1 MSKMLSTFKRRTLL
15 AIALPF
21 IACTAIA
28 GSNNLPFKAE
38 LTSSENLYPTGNNT
52 CPLAGM
58 TTGTGTASQ
67 LGNVLLTATDCV
79 TPVSGGFQFNQ
90 GKLTFTAANGDTLTA
105 TYEGSFVA
113 LTPGTVFTI
122 NHATF
127 VITGGTGRFAGAF
140 GRGELQGTEDI
151 ATRPAIAHLR
161 AQGTIS
167 YPNVNPENLL
177 PD

>member
-1 MSKMLSTFKRRTLL
+1 MPKILSALKPLTLL
-15 AIALPF
+15 VLALPF
-21 IACTAIA
+21 LSYNAFA
-28 GSNNLPFKAE
+28 GSNNLPFKANF
-38 LTSSENLYPTGNNT
+38 TTSENLYPTGDNS

-58 TTGTGTASQ
+58 TTGTGTASH
-67 LGNVLLTATDCV
+67 LGKVLLTATDCA
-79 TPVSGGFQFNQ
+79 TPVPGGFQFNQ

-113 LTPGTVFTI
+113 LNPGTIFTI

-151 ATRPAIAHLR
+151 ATQPAIGHLKAR
-161 AQGTIS
+161 GTIS
-167 YPNVNPENLL
+167 YPNVDAKNLL